1 MYSMNRRKHF
11 RIITIVIF
19 ALLNVTTFSL
29 AGYHSIQRE
38 SLRGLKG
45 VYVSVENLTP
55 EIQKDGLTKDR
66 IQGDVELMLRTA
78 GIKILSKEEWFDE
91 EGGPSLYVNANV
103 LKLSA
108 TSEYVYSV
116 NISFKQTVYPIR
128 KPMEITGAA
137 TWSVGGIVG
146 ITPDLG
152 KIRASIKE
160 QVDEFI
166 KAYWSVNPK

>member
-1 MYSMNRRKHF
+1 MNRRKHF
-11 RIITIVIF
+11 CIITTVVF
-19 ALLNVTTFSL
+19 ALLNMTTFSL
-29 AGYHSIQRE
+29 AAYHSIQRE

-108 TSEYVYSV
+108 TREYVYSV

>member
-1 MYSMNRRKHF
+1 MPSFIGPYMF
-11 RIITIVIF
+11 EEEGGAF
-19 ALLNVTTFSL
+19 
-29 AGYHSIQRE
+29 E
-38 SLRGLKG
+38 SLRDLKG
-45 VYVSVENLTP
+45 IYVSVEKLTQ

-66 IQGDVELMLRTA
+66 IQGDVELMLRMA
-78 GIKILSKEEWFDE
+78 GIKTLSKEEWFDE
-91 EGGPSLYVNANV
+91 EGSPSLYVNANV

-108 TSEYVYSV
+108 TREYVYSV

-152 KIRASIKE
+152 KIRASVKE

-166 KAYWSVNPK
+166 KAYLSVNPK

>member
-1 MYSMNRRKHF
+1 MYAMNIKKYCCF
-11 RIITIVIF
+11 FTIVVL
-19 ALLNVTTFSL
+19 ALLNMTSFLS

-45 VYVSVENLTP
+45 IYISIENLTP
-55 EIQKDGLTKDR
+55 EIQKEGLTKDH
-66 IQGDVELMLRTA
+66 IQRDVELMLRTA
-78 GIKILSKEEWFDE
+78 GIKILSKEEWFDA
-91 EGGPSLYVNANV
+91 EGSPSLYVNANI

-108 TSEYVYSV
+108 TREYVYSV
-116 NISFKQTVYPIR
+116 NISLKQTVYPIR

-152 KIRASIKE
+152 KIRASVKE

-166 KAYWSVNPK
+166 KAYFSVNPK